1 MIPLVLMTQNCTSDA
16 QSPNEG
22 PLGALDLLVVRYLKI
37 KQTRLKKLGER
48 SVLFLVFICWHP
60 IPP

>member
-1 MIPLVLMTQNCTSDA
+1 MIPLVLMTQNCISDVH
-16 QSPNEG
+16 SPNEG

-48 SVLFLVFICWHP
+48 SVLFLVFIFW
-60 IPP
+60 